1 MDIIGVADSP
11 NKLETPGK
19 TFNCGVRGRRTMREE
34 SPVLTTEIYGV
45 LTRHPW
51 IGQVSADHDLD
62 EDLFSLAVKRAGAYG
77 WSTTLLGAQ
86 NTLGGQRWEH
96 ADAGGDWSQDGQ
108 EHRVAWL
115 TVYPA
120 ADMRGQHLRVL
131 PMVRTLTDALQRVG
145 RLRFTELRV
154 HAPPAL
160 ARDAGFDLRAAADW
174 FALSSP
180 EARTDVMATARTD
193 AEAARA
199 AHLGPGCR
207 PCCRTPTPRPL
218 TSIPA
223 PSPSEASAVDA
234 EACRPCPCE
243 AGGERGEQEGG
254 PCGREAYPC
263 RAGAARQARPPGWA
277 DRRPWA
283 EHGWPGRCGT
293 AAPPHAAGPDPAAP
307 MAKRPGSGTARTD
320 GR

>member
-1 MDIIGVADSP
+1 MS
-11 NKLETPGK
+11 
-19 TFNCGVRGRRTMREE
+19 EE

-108 EHRVAWL
+108 ERQVAWL

-120 ADMRGQHLRVL
+120 TGLRGQHLPVL
-131 PMVRTLTDALQRVG
+131 PIVQTLTDALHRVG
-145 RLRFTELRV
+145 RLRFTALRV
-154 HAPPAL
+154 HAPVAL

-180 EARTDVMATARTD
+180 EARTDIMVTACTEPEAN
-193 AEAARA
+193 AEQLSAAVTRSG
-199 AHLGPGCR
+199 HGLLRLRPSPGDGPGTILAGSA
-207 PCCRTPTPRPL
+207 PEWTPDAAAWITGTVLEALRA
-218 TSIPA
+218 SGVRAPA
-223 PSPSEASAVDA
+223 RITVRAV
-234 EACRPCPCE
+234 
-243 AGGERGEQEGG
+243 
-254 PCGREAYPC
+254 
-263 RAGAARQARPPGWA
+263 
-277 DRRPWA
+277 
-283 EHGWPGRCGT
+283 
-293 AAPPHAAGPDPAAP
+293 
-307 MAKRPGSGTARTD
+307 
-320 GR
+320 